1 MRIGRSIGISVSVLV
16 IIVIA
21 AVIYIL
27 SSLDAI
33 VAGAIQKYGSE
44 ATLTPVRVSSVHI
57 DLKSG
62 AGTIEQLSVGNP
74 DGFSSPHIFTL
85 GGISADLDVAS
96 VRQDPIVIEQI
107 HIDSP
112 AVFYEINQAGA
123 SNLKELQ
130 KNIGRSTGGG
140 GGDGGGTGTETAE
153 SGGPKLVIRRL
164 VIEGGKIDAHVAAL
178 GDKPLSADLPRI
190 QLNDI
195 GEKSGG
201 ATGAEVT
208 RQVINALI
216 ARVGPAV
223 ANLGLEKYVG
233 KNLDEA
239 KTLLNE
245 KVGDKVG
252 ESLGDKAKEGVGGLK
267 NLLGK

>member
-1 MRIGRSIGISVSVLV
+1 MKIGRSIGIAASVLV
-16 IIVIA
+16 VIIIA

-33 VAGAIQKYGSE
+33 VAEAIQKYGSQV
-44 ATLTPVRVSSVHI
+44 TQTPVAVSSVSI

-62 AGTIEQLSVGNP
+62 AGAIEQLSVGNP
-74 DGFSSPHIFTL
+74 NGFSAPDIFTL
-85 GGISADLDVAS
+85 GGISTRLDVAS
-96 VRQDPIVIEQI
+96 IGKDPIVIEEIQV
-107 HIDSP
+107 DTP
-112 AVFYEINQAGA
+112 AVFYEINKSGA
-123 SNLKELQ
+123 SNIKELQ
-130 KNIGRSTGGG
+130 KNIERSSGGG
-140 GGDGGGTGTETAE
+140 GTAGETPA
-153 SGGPKLVIRRL
+153 SGGPKVVIRKL
-164 VIEGGKIDAHVAAL
+164 VIEGGKIDAKVAAL

-201 ATGAEVT
+201 ATAAEVT
-208 RQVINALI
+208 RQVMNAII

-233 KNLDEA
+233 KSLDEA
-239 KTLLNE
+239 KALLNE
-245 KVGDKVG
+245 KIGDRVGG
-252 ESLGDKAKEGVGGLK
+252 ALGDKAKEGAEGLK

>member
-1 MRIGRSIGISVSVLV
+1 MKIGRSIGIAVSVLV
-16 IIVIA
+16 VIIIA

-33 VAGAIQKYGSE
+33 VAEAIQKYGSQV
-44 ATLTPVRVSSVHI
+44 TQTPVGVSSVSI

-62 AGTIEQLSVGNP
+62 AGAIERLSVGNP
-74 DGFSSPHIFTL
+74 DGFSAPDIFTL
-85 GGISADLDVAS
+85 GGISTRLDVAS
-96 VRQDPIVIEQI
+96 IGKDPIVIEEIQV
-107 HIDSP
+107 DTP
-112 AVFYEINQAGA
+112 VVFYEINKSGA
-123 SNLKELQ
+123 SNIKELQ
-130 KNIGRSTGGG
+130 KNIEQSTGGG
-140 GGDGGGTGTETAE
+140 GETAGESPE
-153 SGGPKLVIRRL
+153 SGGPKVVIRKL
-164 VIEGGKIDAHVAAL
+164 VIEDGKIDAKVAAL

-201 ATGAEVT
+201 ATAAEVT
-208 RQVINALI
+208 RQVVNAII

-233 KNLDEA
+233 KSLDEA
-239 KTLLNE
+239 KALLNE
-245 KVGDKVG
+245 KIGDRVGG
-252 ESLGDKAKEGVGGLK
+252 ALGDKAKEGAEGLK